1 VLSLPTRHVQRASW
15 LLNRLGRQVIAVRLS
30 EEDGKV
36 MEMVSVHGD
45 LQKVFRSVSEVE
57 ERNGSLWIGSVMS
70 PFLGV
75 YKL

>member
-1 VLSLPTRHVQRASW
+1 
-15 LLNRLGRQVIAVRLS
+15 VIAVRLS

-45 LQKVFRSVSEVE
+45 LQKTFRSVSEVG